1 MKVRYKLLSK
11 VASAPVYKTDGAAGA
26 DLFAAECVKVY
37 PGKHCMIPLGVAF
50 EIPEGYYGELAVRSS
65 LGVKTPLFIPI
76 GYGVIDSD
84 YRGEAKLI
92 VSNDSKYPYTVNAGD
107 RVAQIIF
114 HKYEKA
120 ELVESEELSS
130 TGRGDGGF
138 GSTGKN

>member
-11 VASAPVYKTDGAAGA
+11 GASAPVYKTDGAAGA
-26 DLFAAECVKVY
+26 DLCASESITVY
-37 PGKHCMIPLGVAF
+37 PGSRCMIPLGVAF

-76 GYGVIDSD
+76 GHGVIDSD
-84 YRGEAKLI
+84 YRGEVKLI
-92 VSNDSKYPYTVNAGD
+92 VSNDGESPYTVNEGD

-120 ELVESEELSS
+120 ELVEAAELSS
-130 TGRGDGGF
+130 TGRGAGGF